1 MLPVL
6 RDLWVEDGSDDLE
19 TLEPHSVLLIIIF
32 LIIIFL
38 IIIIDKGMEKLNV
51 LKLQ

>member
-19 TLEPHSVLLIIIF
+19 TLDPRSVL

>member
-1 MLPVL
+1 M
-6 RDLWVEDGSDDLE
+6 EDGSDDLE
-19 TLEPHSVLLIIIF
+19 TLESGSVL

-51 LKLQ
+51 SKLQ